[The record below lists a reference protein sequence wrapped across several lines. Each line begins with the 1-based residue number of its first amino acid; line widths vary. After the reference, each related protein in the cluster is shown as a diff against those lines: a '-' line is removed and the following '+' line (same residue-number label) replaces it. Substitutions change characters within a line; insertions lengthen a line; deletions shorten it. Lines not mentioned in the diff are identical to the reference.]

1 MAIWL
6 FALPVVAAAW
16 LLHYRHKRRLRRHFP
31 RAALSR
37 RSTGRQDATLLIL
50 GVLTAALLVAA
61 MVRPQVLLE
70 RRTPELQRQDL
81 ILVLDR
87 SVSMNARDVR
97 PSRLGRAL
105 SEIKAFLQDKP
116 DTIDRVG
123 LVGFAATAVPL
134 AYPTR
139 DLESLFFYMDW
150 ARQDPTPLYGTDI
163 GGALLSALT
172 VARRD
177 AQQSVAP
184 VFVIISDGEDDGQDL
199 ERAIATFR
207 RENLRVHAIGIGSP
221 QSVPIPVQVD
231 DREEFLTGE
240 AGEVLMT
247 QFSESTLQ
255 ILSSSTG
262 GRYFRSV
269 TGGELRSAL
278 DSAALAE
285 RRQIGWNTTREH
297 RDLYLPLLAAAGLCS
312 VGLMVRL

>member
-1 MAIWL
+1 MAVWL

-16 LLHYRHKRRLRRHFP
+16 LLHYRLKRRHRSYPP
-31 RAALSR
+31 RPALSR
-37 RSTGRQDATLLIL
+37 RSTGRQDAIILTL
-50 GVLTAALLVAA
+50 GVLTATLLVAA
-61 MVRPQVLLE
+61 MVRPQVWLE

-105 SEIKAFLQDKP
+105 SEIKSFLRDKP

-123 LVGFAATAVPL
+123 LVGFAATAIPL

-139 DLESLFFYMDW
+139 DLDSLFFYMDW

-163 GGALLSALT
+163 GGALLTALS

-177 AQQSVAP
+177 AQQSAAP
-184 VFVIISDGEDDGQDL
+184 VFVMISDGEDDGEQL
-199 ERAIATFR
+199 ERAIETFR

-221 QSVPIPVQVD
+221 QSVPMPVQVD
-231 DREEFLTGE
+231 GREEFLTGD

-247 QFSESTLQ
+247 QFSEHTLQ
-255 ILSSSTG
+255 MLASSTG
-262 GRYFRSV
+262 GRYFRSA

-278 DSAALAE
+278 DAAALAE
-285 RRQIGWNTTREH
+285 RRQVGWNTTREH

-312 VGLMVRL
+312 VGLMIRL